1 MDWFSS
7 ELFNLYLK
15 LILKNKNK
23 WEKKLKRPRVL
34 IKKIKNYQ
42 KEIKNTKNLIKP
54 YHYTWEFMK
63 NLKNMGTQTKVANTP
78 TLCACELSL
87 LNSTYWIW
95 TRQLAQRSN
104 VAFGFSLLGV
114 ELVHSKREHVW
125 KILKVIS
132 NTYQRKRKN
141 NNYPIY
147 TKKYPRSPLT

>member
-63 NLKNMGTQTKVANTP
+63 N
-78 TLCACELSL
+78 
-87 LNSTYWIW
+87 
-95 TRQLAQRSN
+95 
-104 VAFGFSLLGV
+104 
-114 ELVHSKREHVW
+114 
-125 KILKVIS
+125 
-132 NTYQRKRKN
+132 
-141 NNYPIY
+141 
-147 TKKYPRSPLT
+147 